1 MQNSAFHDT
10 RAVENN
16 IKDYVLI
23 EIRKIML
30 VCFFHMHIS

>member
-10 RAVENN
+10 RAVENS

-23 EIRKIML
+23 EIRKIMF